1 MTKTNRKR
9 RVTRGRTQNEEEEGT
24 RKQKELELYEVLILF
39 DPNLIENEVANKI
52 QFYQEFLVNK
62 GSKVM
67 VQNQGRRGLT
77 YAIKKAESA
86 SFVQIVFLGNGKLVE
101 LFNST
106 IGRDESVLRNVV
118 TKLSNPYSYNMS
130 S

>member
-1 MTKTNRKR
+1 M
-9 RVTRGRTQNEEEEGT
+9 GT
-24 RKQKELELYEVLILF
+24 RKQRELELYEVLILF
-39 DPNLIENEVANKI
+39 DPNLIEGEVANKI

>member
-1 MTKTNRKR
+1 M
-9 RVTRGRTQNEEEEGT
+9 GT

-39 DPNLIENEVANKI
+39 DPNLIEIEVANKI

-118 TKLSNPYSYNMS
+118 TKLSNPYGWNILNAS

>member
-1 MTKTNRKR
+1 M
-9 RVTRGRTQNEEEEGT
+9 GT

-86 SFVQIVFLGNGKLVE
+86 SFVQIVFFSRMNQAA
-101 LFNST
+101 
-106 IGRDESVLRNVV
+106 SVQLALEGWTAGAMNVHFLMNKV
-118 TKLSNPYSYNMS
+118 PLPKQ
-130 S
+130 